1 MRYHSRPGAETQAL
15 HHPSITADPAMA
27 DIVIADTTRRYDGR
41 HLETHPLGGTE
52 SSVIRLARELV
63 RRRHAVTVYSNC
75 DAPVE
80 DHGVQWRPIAGARPE
95 TCDLYV
101 ACQHPRLLRFVRRPR
116 RRAIWVLWQP
126 NHLKHYKQIGR
137 VWWYRPVPV
146 LQSLHQV
153 HIYSPFLPRRDPHIL
168 IPLGLPEDVRG
179 QAPLAAPPPRRAIF
193 ASNPQRNLKRLVEIW
208 AEKVLPRV
216 PDAVLDVYGVHEM
229 PADADFWAA
238 WGGSLLPAGQPDHV
252 RASVRMHP
260 TATRTGLI
268 EAMRGSR
275 VMLYLGHK
283 VEAFCLAVAEA
294 QALGV
299 PAVVAPVAAVPERVL
314 DGITGFH
321 EADPDRF
328 AERAVALLTD
338 DALWRRQHEAALRH
352 QQGISWSEYAG
363 RFEAALLADRF
374 PINRS
379 VLAVPPEADGDQ

>member
-1 MRYHSRPGAETQAL
+1 MAE
-15 HHPSITADPAMA
+15 I
-27 DIVIADTTRRYDGR
+27 IIADTTRQYDGT
-41 HLETHPLGGTE
+41 HLETQPLGGTE
-52 SSVIRLARELV
+52 SSVIRLARELA
-63 RRRHAVTVYSNC
+63 RRRHAVTVYTNC
-75 DAPVE
+75 TTPVE
-80 DHGVQWRPIAGARPE
+80 DHGVMWRPIAGARPE

-101 ACQHPRLLRFVRRPR
+101 ACQHPRLLRFVKRPK

-153 HIYSPFLPRRDPHIL
+153 TIYSPFLPRRDPQIL

-179 QAPLAAPPPRRAIF
+179 HAPLKAPPPRRAIF
-193 ASNPQRNLKRLVEIW
+193 ASNPQRNLGRLVEIW
-208 AEKVLPRV
+208 ADKVLPRV
-216 PDAVLDVYGVHEM
+216 PDAVLDVYGVHDI
-229 PADADFWAA
+229 PPGTNA
-238 WGGSLLPAGQPDHV
+238 WDVWSGTLLPANQPAHV
-252 RASVRMHP
+252 RASVVVHP
-260 TATRTGLI
+260 SATREGLI

-275 VMLYLGHK
+275 VLVYLSHK

-328 AERAVALLTD
+328 AERTVALLTD
-338 DALWRRQHEAALRH
+338 DALWRRQHEAAIRH

-374 PINRS
+374 PITRS
-379 VLAVPPEADGDQ
+379 VLALPPDDSDRMPG